1 LDNKMAKE
9 FKKLIGNRIYV
20 EMPKKEESKLI
31 VDENTKEALQKEM
44 LKKMSKLT
52 VYAVGD
58 LVTNVAEGDTILID
72 PSALSKAPLIPL
84 SDDKDVLLISPF
96 DVIHVW

>member
-1 LDNKMAKE
+1 ME
-9 FKKLIGNRIYV
+9 FKKLLGNRIYV
-20 EMPKKEESKLI
+20 ELPKKEESKLI

-44 LKKMSKLT
+44 LKKMSRLK

-58 LVTNVAEGDTILID
+58 LVTNIAVGDDILVD
-72 PSALSKAPLIPL
+72 PGSLSKALVIPI
-84 SDDKDVLLISPF
+84 SDEKDVLLVSPF